1 MKWTVCVILQVV
13 RVLLENHCSP
23 DITDNQGLTA
33 AELAEK
39 CSHDQCAKEIKAKVS
54 TNHSK
59 VLMLWGS
66 RCMKGEILGIIGKE
80 VLTAP
85 EIPRIRGKLV

>member
-59 VLMLWGS
+59 VLILWGS
-66 RCMKGEILGIIGKE
+66 RYVNDWRDPWDYREGG
-80 VLTAP
+80 VDRSRDP
-85 EIPRIRGKLV
+85 